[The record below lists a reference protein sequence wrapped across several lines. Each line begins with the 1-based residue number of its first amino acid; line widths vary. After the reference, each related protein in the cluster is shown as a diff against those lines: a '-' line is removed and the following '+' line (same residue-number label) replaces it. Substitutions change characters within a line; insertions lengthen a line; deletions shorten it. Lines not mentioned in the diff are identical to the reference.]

1 LTAVPI
7 RARLTLLCVVAALVV
22 LAAVGL
28 VFVVQLRTGLD
39 HNLDLMLR
47 SRAETAITQVTGAEG
62 SDFQD
67 SGTGSLLCTTD
78 AFAQVLGSSNQVL
91 AASDGQRPG
100 SLLSAAQ
107 RSSAATRPLTFDT
120 VLTLPAGSGRA
131 AGDGGPEAVRLLAAP
146 AGRTGK
152 VVVVGTSRE
161 VVDAAVSRAR
171 RQLLQLG
178 SLVLLLAGAGA
189 YLLGRAALRPVE
201 LMRAQ
206 AEELQSGDASVGLA
220 VPRTRDELSR
230 LATTMNALLSR
241 LHGAL
246 ERERGFVADAG
257 HELRTPLTVL
267 KGELELAQRPGRT
280 EQQLRATVGVAAQE
294 TERLIRLS
302 EDLLLL
308 AAAQQEQFLRLANT
322 DLAQLVRVAVAAAQG
337 LAGRR
342 DVILLAVPHDAV
354 RARADADRV
363 RQALDNLI
371 INALRYAPVRSVV
384 RVAVGGDEASV
395 CLWVSDDGPGFPP
408 EFLSQAFE
416 RFQRAD
422 PARVRAD
429 LGQDAAG
436 TGLGLAIV
444 RGIAVAHGGSVQAV
458 NRPGGG
464 AEVSFTLLAAGPS
477 S

>member
-1 LTAVPI
+1 
-7 RARLTLLCVVAALVV
+7 
-22 LAAVGL
+22 
-28 VFVVQLRTGLD
+28 
-39 HNLDLMLR
+39 
-47 SRAETAITQVTGAEG
+47 
-62 SDFQD
+62 
-67 SGTGSLLCTTD
+67 
-78 AFAQVLGSSNQVL
+78 
-91 AASDGQRPG
+91 
-100 SLLSAAQ
+100 
-107 RSSAATRPLTFDT
+107 
-120 VLTLPAGSGRA
+120 
-131 AGDGGPEAVRLLAAP
+131 
-146 AGRTGK
+146 
-152 VVVVGTSRE
+152 
-161 VVDAAVSRAR
+161 
-171 RQLLQLG
+171 
-178 SLVLLLAGAGA
+178 
-189 YLLGRAALRPVE
+189 
-201 LMRAQ
+201 
-206 AEELQSGDASVGLA
+206 
-220 VPRTRDELSR
+220 
-230 LATTMNALLSR
+230 MNALLSR

-280 EQQLRATVGVAAQE
+280 GQQLRATVGVAAQE

-308 AAAQQEQFLRLANT
+308 AAAQQAQFLRLANT

-337 LAGRR
+337 FAGRR
-342 DVILLAVPHDAV
+342 DVLLLAVPHDAV

-384 RVAVGGDEASV
+384 RVGVGGDEASV
-395 CLWVSDDGPGFPP
+395 RLSVSDDGPGFPP
-408 EFLSQAFE
+408 EFLSRAFE